1 MNTDIRISLDF
12 PTHRKTLKLVRRL
25 GDGAPWV
32 LVRLWI
38 YVARHLPDGEL
49 IGMDE
54 EDIEI
59 AAGWQ
64 GENGAFVKAL
74 LDVGYLD
81 QDDGGTISCH
91 DWLEH
96 NPWVAEANDR
106 SDASRFSKLS
116 QVSRAMFEEL
126 QAAGVRGLS
135 KRDYETAKRAAL
147 AGKRLADISNSLA
160 ISSDAERIASDS
172 IAPAPSPVPSPS
184 PLPES
189 KPTATTARATVTRQ
203 FEECFQEHE
212 QKLRQLFPHADYA
225 AERELC
231 VAHYRDGP
239 VHLDPWVVVLK
250 WFNRIKKPDGGGNGN
265 GTGRG
270 RAGRSGAVVGK
281 APGVTPANGPEA
293 DWLGGSQFAPAH
305 CPTLPD

>member
-1 MNTDIRISLDF
+1 MNSDSGTYRAVRDTFWTDIMILDLE
-12 PTHRKTLKLVRRL
+12 PDEKLFYIWL
-25 GDGAPWV
+25 FTNP
-32 LVRLWI
+32 
-38 YVARHLPDGEL
+38 HLDTCGC
-49 IGMDE
+49 
-54 EDIEI
+54 
-59 AAGWQ
+59 
-64 GENGAFVKAL
+64 
-74 LDVGYLD
+74 Y
-81 QDDGGTISCH
+81 
-91 DWLEH
+91 
-96 NPWVAEANDR
+96 
-106 SDASRFSKLS
+106 
-116 QVSRAMFEEL
+116 QVSIRTIE
-126 QAAGVRGLS
+126 
-135 KRDYETAKRAAL
+135 YETALSRDRIMDL
-147 AGKRLADISNSLA
+147 IRLFVGNGRIKYDETNKEILLLKWRQNNSGFFNPKNANSLKA
-160 ISSDAERIASDS
+160 IKLGAAKIKTPEFKQIVDDWLGAV
-172 IAPAPSPVPSPS
+172 APAEEEAPQAPTLPPSEAPTLGGRTQPK
-184 PLPES
+184 PEPEPEPEP

-305 CPTLPD
+305 CPALPD